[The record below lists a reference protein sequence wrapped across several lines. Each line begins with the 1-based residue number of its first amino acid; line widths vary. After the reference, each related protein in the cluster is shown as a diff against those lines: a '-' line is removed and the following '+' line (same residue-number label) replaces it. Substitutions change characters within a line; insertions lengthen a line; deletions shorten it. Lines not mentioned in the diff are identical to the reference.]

1 MTIQYTYATKMIL
14 TFDYQFNVDFT
25 GSLDSAVAQVKF
37 LMNEYGFTHADVSDN
52 ETGEVLI
59 IVDE

>member
-1 MTIQYTYATKMIL
+1 MAIQYTYATKMIL

-37 LMNEYGFTHADVSDN
+37 LMNEYGFTHAGVSDN